1 VLEPGSIFI
10 EKYKIERQLGQ
21 GGMGIVFAA
30 THIDLADRVAIK
42 VLHREMAG
50 RADVVDRFL
59 REAQASV
66 RLKGEHVARIFD
78 VGRTSD
84 GVPYIVME
92 HLVGFDLMT
101 LFRQRGKLPA
111 GEVVDYI
118 LQTCEAMAEA
128 HAQSIVHRDIKPANL
143 FVASRPDG
151 SPVIKVLD
159 FGISKALDRDLQL
172 TSSQAMLGTPAYMSP
187 EQLRT
192 SRDVDTRTD
201 VWSLGVVMF
210 ELLAGVQ
217 PFDASSFGDLVVQVV
232 TQPARP
238 LVGSDLPRG
247 LPAAVARCLERD
259 PNARFQSVAELATAI
274 APFATNRAAGASAA
288 ERTRNILRRAT
299 MVTPLPQPVAEPF
312 ATAATTEMTSNGA
325 VHAVPSVATAARASA
340 RRGWIAACF
349 AVATVAAIAV
359 VALTRGSTD
368 APASHA
374 LPEALIAP
382 DAAEV
387 APPIDATAQAIA
399 RPVDAVAPAIA
410 IAIDAG
416 VAAVP
421 PSDAAPKHHPS
432 TIHRPAPAPDPLGTR
447 Y

>member
-10 EKYKIERQLGQ
+10 GKYKIERQLGQ

-30 THIDLADRVAIK
+30 THIELADRVAIK

-50 RADVVDRFL
+50 RSDVVDRFL

-78 VGRTSD
+78 VGRSAD

-92 HLVGFDLMT
+92 HLDGHDLMT
-101 LFRQRGKLPA
+101 MFRRRGKLPP

-128 HAQSIVHRDIKPANL
+128 HAQAIVHRDIKPANL

-187 EQLRT
+187 EQLRA

-201 VWSLGVVMF
+201 VWSLGVVMY

-217 PFDASSFGDLVVQVV
+217 PFDASSFGDLVIQVV
-232 TQPARP
+232 TQPAP
-238 LVGSDLPRG
+238 ALVGSDLPRG

-259 PNARFQSVAELATAI
+259 PSARFQSVAEVAAAI
-274 APFATNRAAGASAA
+274 APFATDRAAGASAA
-288 ERTRNILRRAT
+288 ARTHNILRRAST
-299 MVTPLPQPVAEPF
+299 MTPLPHPVAEPYIS
-312 ATAATTEMTSNGA
+312 TATTEMTSNGA
-325 VHAVPSVATAARASA
+325 VHAVPSIATVARSSA
-340 RRGWIAACF
+340 RRAWIAACF
-349 AVATVAAIAV
+349 AAAAVAAVAV
-359 VALTRGSTD
+359 VAFTRSSPD
-368 APASHA
+368 AQVSPPSIR
-374 LPEALIAP
+374 PEPSVAI
-382 DAAEV
+382 DAAEI
-387 APPIDATAQAIA
+387 APSIA
-399 RPVDAVAPAIA
+399 PPVDAAIPAIA
-410 IAIDAG
+410 IAVDAG
-416 VAAVP
+416 VAAPVP
-421 PSDAAPKHHPS
+421 VDAAPKRRPA
-432 TIHRPAPAPDPLGTR
+432 TVHRPPPPADPLGTR